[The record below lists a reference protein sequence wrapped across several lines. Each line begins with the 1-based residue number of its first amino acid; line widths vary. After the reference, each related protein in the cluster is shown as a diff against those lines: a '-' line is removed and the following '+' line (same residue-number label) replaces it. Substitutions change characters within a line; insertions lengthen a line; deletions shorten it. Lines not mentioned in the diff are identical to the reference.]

1 MATKVDELIVEI
13 RAETRDLNK
22 KLKQLRGD
30 LDRSKTSTAGLS
42 SALKRL
48 GPILAGLGAGAA
60 VKGIANIGNEF
71 ERLRISL
78 GTLYGGPEGA
88 ERAFGEINKF
98 AQTTPFQLEDVTN
111 AFIQLKAN
119 GIEPS
124 TDMLT
129 IFGDAASATLQ
140 PLESFQAMVRITQRA
155 AQGGLGLEELEQLSD
170 RGIPVY
176 TILNEKLGITRDEV
190 AKVGKSAAGAAK
202 VMDALNE
209 GLQERFGGLM
219 AAQMDL
225 LSTKTSNLAIAFKQ
239 VGDELYQSGID
250 RILKDAADNATAMV
264 NSLFQFLNERR
275 TGKPIPSFISDLI
288 NNEDFE
294 EAKHHLNRQLDALT
308 DEIDKKIAE
317 RMRYEGGN
325 FVQSML
331 TSAHREGIDDE
342 ITVMQLEL
350 KNLLDALNSLPD
362 KPPVSI
368 KTAQL
373 TDEQIDAIDSM
384 KSILEDTITPLEAIN
399 ALFAQLDTI
408 TADGIGGF
416 SEEETEKIRTHL
428 EGLKTELEEVSETFG
443 EVMAPA
449 IAAAAQAFTSDFV
462 NSLMEGESALD
473 SFKNFAKDVV
483 GQIITTF
490 LQMEV
495 VNKILNAVFGGI
507 EGYTP
512 LPTSNI
518 FGSGKAGG
526 GSVNGGSPYLVGE
539 RGPEMF
545 VPNSGGRIVNGH
557 NTKNMMGGGD
567 GVVVN
572 QTINLSA
579 GVVGTVRSEVQ
590 RMMPQI
596 ANVTKAGVLEAT
608 RRGGTYRRGLLGS

>member
-209 GLQERFGGLM
+209 GLQERFVGLM
-219 AAQMDL
+219 A
-225 LSTKTSNLAIAFKQ
+225 
-239 VGDELYQSGID
+239 
-250 RILKDAADNATAMV
+250 
-264 NSLFQFLNERR
+264 
-275 TGKPIPSFISDLI
+275 
-288 NNEDFE
+288 
-294 EAKHHLNRQLDALT
+294 
-308 DEIDKKIAE
+308 
-317 RMRYEGGN
+317 
-325 FVQSML
+325 
-331 TSAHREGIDDE
+331 
-342 ITVMQLEL
+342 
-350 KNLLDALNSLPD
+350 
-362 KPPVSI
+362 
-368 KTAQL
+368 
-373 TDEQIDAIDSM
+373 
-384 KSILEDTITPLEAIN
+384 
-399 ALFAQLDTI
+399 
-408 TADGIGGF
+408 
-416 SEEETEKIRTHL
+416 
-428 EGLKTELEEVSETFG
+428 
-443 EVMAPA
+443 
-449 IAAAAQAFTSDFV
+449 
-462 NSLMEGESALD
+462 
-473 SFKNFAKDVV
+473 
-483 GQIITTF
+483 
-490 LQMEV
+490 
-495 VNKILNAVFGGI
+495 
-507 EGYTP
+507 
-512 LPTSNI
+512 
-518 FGSGKAGG
+518 
-526 GSVNGGSPYLVGE
+526 
-539 RGPEMF
+539 
-545 VPNSGGRIVNGH
+545 
-557 NTKNMMGGGD
+557 
-567 GVVVN
+567 
-572 QTINLSA
+572 
-579 GVVGTVRSEVQ
+579 
-590 RMMPQI
+590 
-596 ANVTKAGVLEAT
+596 
-608 RRGGTYRRGLLGS
+608 